1 MHLAIVLAA
10 MLCEAQGD
18 TTRRPPAVL
27 STASAA
33 GYPSGAFIRLEVAV
47 NASGR
52 FLRANY
58 DIGPS
63 ALRQTALAWAK
74 RVTYVP
80 PREHCKN
87 VAGDVTVDA
96 QFYPPSS
103 GVAGVP
109 PVVQAI
115 DFGELAYARGPC
127 PDSARAVL
135 HQNAYSYFSKQ
146 AGTDMTV
153 SVENVFSGVARRC
166 AHRRRRHSLRCA
178 GCFHRRCTCV
188 SLRRKACGFLSE
200 ARKFGRACLGRTISR
215 SWMDSRQLFE
225 RYDVRGQ
232 LERMREQVRVANH
245 NVRRTRRE
253 AGHRVPCAAPT
264 GLGCRRVR
272 RYLSAAVAFPT
283 ALVIRSIAAC

>member
-1 MHLAIVLAA
+1 MHLAIVLAV

-27 STASAA
+27 SAAFAA
-33 GYPSGAFIRLEVAV
+33 GYPSGAFIRLEAAV

-74 RVTYVP
+74 RVTYAP
-80 PREHCKN
+80 PRKNCKN

-135 HQNAYSYFSKQ
+135 HQNGYSYFSKQ

-153 SVENVFSGVARRC
+153 SVENVFSGVVGGARIAVVVIRC
-166 AHRRRRHSLRCA
+166 DVPGAFTADALAYRFDGKRAVFLAKA
-178 GCFHRRCTCV
+178 G
-188 SLRRKACGFLSE
+188 
-200 ARKFGRACLGRTISR
+200 KFGRARVGRTISR
-215 SWMDSRQLFE
+215 ARMDSRELF
-225 RYDVRGQ
+225 
-232 LERMREQVRVANH
+232 
-245 NVRRTRRE
+245 
-253 AGHRVPCAAPT
+253 
-264 GLGCRRVR
+264 
-272 RYLSAAVAFPT
+272 
-283 ALVIRSIAAC
+283 